1 MNILRIICE
10 EFNHFFTS
18 WNREDGLGGY
28 QCLQFPMNNSA
39 GREMNELIGVHM
51 LLLWNH
57 DLFWGSNYNELKV
70 EHYIS
75 CIKSPDMPTSLDIS
89 HSILGESHCFS
100 SPQLL
105 NSVQPLYLF
114 FLKSGI
120 ISFLVASL
128 FPPQF
133 IFSWQNCVY
142 FFLFDLIQMDK
153 MSGFSC
159 CSHLNSV

>member
-1 MNILRIICE
+1 MKNSITFSLHE
-10 EFNHFFTS
+10 TVKM
-18 WNREDGLGGY
+18 GY

-39 GREMNELIGVHM
+39 GREMNELIGMHM

-75 CIKSPDMPTSLDIS
+75 CIKSPDTPTSLDIS

-114 FLKSGI
+114 FPEVRNHQFPCCFF
-120 ISFLVASL
+120 ISSTVYIFMTELCLL
-128 FPPQF
+128 FA
-133 IFSWQNCVY
+133 
-142 FFLFDLIQMDK
+142 L
-153 MSGFSC
+153 
-159 CSHLNSV
+159 